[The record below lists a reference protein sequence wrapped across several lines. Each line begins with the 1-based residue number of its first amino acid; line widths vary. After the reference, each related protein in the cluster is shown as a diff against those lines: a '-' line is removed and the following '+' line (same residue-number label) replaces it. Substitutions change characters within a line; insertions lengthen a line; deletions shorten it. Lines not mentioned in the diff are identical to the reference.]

1 MIDHSLKRVVE
12 HIDITN
18 YDVTDLV
25 RELRATS
32 FTSREIYNACHLYKQ
47 MLEEHNSKTNKK
59 KNNKK
64 KKDENAIDRITRI
77 LYGGGN

>member
-1 MIDHSLKRVVE
+1 MDRKTPGN
-12 HIDITN
+12 ITYGDQTAN
-18 YDVTDLV
+18 Y
-25 RELRATS
+25 RMR
-32 FTSREIYNACHLYKQ
+32 YKK

-59 KNNKK
+59 KTNKK